1 MGAQAEARAPTIF
14 HNFPALR
21 HRGQRNGEFIGFGSK
36 VSDPVIGGG
45 EEGMPHIIPI
55 RWTSGAAHEGVS

>member
-1 MGAQAEARAPTIF
+1 
-14 HNFPALR
+14 
-21 HRGQRNGEFIGFGSK
+21 